1 MPINTRA
8 YLENY
13 AQIRDKRGRVIPLRL
28 NAPQLKLYRALAAQY
43 RDGRPM
49 RAIVLKA
56 RQMGF
61 STLAQGILFKRT
73 LTRRGV
79 RSGIIAHRDE
89 AAAHLYEMSKLML
102 ERLPDA
108 LRPAVAANNARELA
122 FSGAGRGLGGSIRV
136 MTAGGA
142 GIGRSDTF
150 QNLHISELAFWPGD
164 KRLTLAG
171 AMQAVPDRPDTMVII
186 ESTANGFDEFKRMW
200 DRAVAGE
207 SEFVPVFCAWWELA
221 EYRREPEPG
230 AQWTD
235 EERALCARYGL
246 DDWQLAWRRWCIEN
260 NCAGDLDLFRQEYPA
275 CPEEAF
281 LSTGACVFDK
291 ARIAERLRALQAA
304 GAGKAAAGNGAIEDA
319 VRQDLKA
326 GANSDAVETPC
337 GLGRAFGAA
346 RMDLGNAGVSD
357 RAAGFSSVVGDGA
370 PAAAAARAVERSD
383 VSVMPRDAEDAVG
396 AGMAASRDGG
406 VSAAA
411 AGAVWQ
417 DLKAGANSD
426 AVETPCG
433 LGRATGAA
441 RMDLGN
447 VGSFRLDRAEKA
459 VGCSAVAAGC
469 STAARDVAAAG
480 AVGQSDVSVASRA
493 AEDAAGVGMA
503 AARDGGVSS
512 AAAGAVRQDLKAGA
526 NSDAVETPC
535 GLGRA
540 FGAARM
546 DLGDAKFCFAEG
558 EEAAVCSEAAPPGAA
573 AASAPP
579 AASPFATRPG
589 ASGACTPVAPSFV
602 PRAAVRRVRP
612 VYAIEI
618 RGGCEVLAP
627 GGVVDDRR
635 GSVAVYEEPQAGV
648 PYVIGADTAG
658 EGSDWFVAQVLD
670 NRDGRQV
677 AVLRRRCDEDA
688 FACELMALGYWYN
701 TALLG
706 IEANF
711 STYPIKTCERLGYPR
726 QFVREEEDSYTHRLQ
741 RRLGVRTTARTR
753 PLMLAELVRVVRDET
768 HTLNDETTLREML
781 AFVRNARGRPE
792 AMPGE
797 HDDCVMALAIAHY
810 IRGQQSRLAEAPR
823 PPTLPGPP
831 AFERQMAD
839 VLAFGT

>member
-122 FSGAGRGLGGSIRV
+122 FSGAGGGLGGSIRV

-207 SEFVPVFCAWWELA
+207 SEFVPVFCAWWELE

-304 GAGKAAAGNGAIEDA
+304 GARKAAAGNGAIEDA

-337 GLGRAFGAA
+337 GLGRATGAA
-346 RMDLGNAGVSD
+346 RMDLGNAGSFRLDGIEKAVGCPAA
-357 RAAGFSSVVGDGA
+357 AAGCSTVARDV
-370 PAAAAARAVERSD
+370 AAARAVR
-383 VSVMPRDAEDAVG
+383 R
-396 AGMAASRDGG
+396 
-406 VSAAA
+406 
-411 AGAVWQ
+411 

-441 RMDLGN
+441 RMDLG
-447 VGSFRLDRAEKA
+447 
-459 VGCSAVAAGC
+459 
-469 STAARDVAAAG
+469 
-480 AVGQSDVSVASRA
+480 
-493 AEDAAGVGMA
+493 
-503 AARDGGVSS
+503 
-512 AAAGAVRQDLKAGA
+512 
-526 NSDAVETPC
+526 
-535 GLGRA
+535 
-540 FGAARM
+540 
-546 DLGDAKFCFAEG
+546 DAKFCFAEG
-558 EEAAVCSEAAPPGAA
+558 EEAAGCSEVAPPGAA
-573 AASAPP
+573 VPGAPPVEAALPGAGTPSAPKVEAVPSDAPAPAAASAAAVASALPGAAVPSAPKVEAAPSGATAPVAASTSSGKVVPP
-579 AASPFATRPG
+579 AVSAAAAASALPG
-589 ASGACTPVAPSFV
+589 ASPSSVPAALPFV

-635 GSVAVYEEPQAGV
+635 GSVAVYEEPQPGV

-768 HTLNDETTLREML
+768 YTLNDETTLREML

-823 PPTLPGPP
+823 PPAPPGPP

>member
-102 ERLPDA
+102 ERLPNA

-122 FSGAGRGLGGSIRV
+122 FSGAGGGLGGSIRV

-207 SEFVPVFCAWWELA
+207 SEFVPVFCAWWELE
-221 EYRREPEPG
+221 EYRREPEAG
-230 AQWTD
+230 VQWTD

-346 RMDLGNAGVSD
+346 RMDLG
-357 RAAGFSSVVGDGA
+357 
-370 PAAAAARAVERSD
+370 
-383 VSVMPRDAEDAVG
+383 
-396 AGMAASRDGG
+396 
-406 VSAAA
+406 
-411 AGAVWQ
+411 
-417 DLKAGANSD
+417 
-426 AVETPCG
+426 
-433 LGRATGAA
+433 
-441 RMDLGN
+441 
-447 VGSFRLDRAEKA
+447 
-459 VGCSAVAAGC
+459 
-469 STAARDVAAAG
+469 
-480 AVGQSDVSVASRA
+480 
-493 AEDAAGVGMA
+493 
-503 AARDGGVSS
+503 
-512 AAAGAVRQDLKAGA
+512 
-526 NSDAVETPC
+526 
-535 GLGRA
+535 
-540 FGAARM
+540 
-546 DLGDAKFCFAEG
+546 DAKFCFAEG
-558 EEAAVCSEAAPPGAA
+558 EEAAGCSEAAPPGAA
-573 AASAPP
+573 TPSAPKVEAVPSDAAAPAAASAAAAASALPGAATPSAPP
-579 AASPFATRPG
+579 VEAAPSVAPAPAAASTSSGEVVPPAVFAAAASSAPPGASSLSARSGTSSSSAASAAAPSIAQSGTSSSSIPPAASSSSAASAASPFAARPG
-589 ASGACTPVAPSFV
+589 ASGACTPGASPFV

-635 GSVAVYEEPQAGV
+635 GSVAVYEEPQPGV

-677 AVLRRRCDEDA
+677 AVLRRQCDEDA

-741 RRLGVRTTARTR
+741 RRLGVRTTVRTR

-768 HTLNDETTLREML
+768 YTLNDETTLREML

-823 PPTLPGPP
+823 PPALPGPP

-839 VLAFGT
+839 VLTFGT